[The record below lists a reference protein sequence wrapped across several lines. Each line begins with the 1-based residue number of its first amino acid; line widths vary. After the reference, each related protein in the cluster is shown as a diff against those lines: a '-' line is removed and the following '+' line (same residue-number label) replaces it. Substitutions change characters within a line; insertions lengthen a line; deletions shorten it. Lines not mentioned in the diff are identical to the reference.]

1 MAKIIV
7 VTSGKGGVGKTTSSA
22 AIGTGLALKGY
33 KTVIIDFDIGLRNLD
48 LIMGCERRVVYDFV
62 NVING
67 EANLNQALI
76 KDKRVEKLFLL
87 PASQTRDKDA
97 LTREGVERVLNEL
110 KEDFDYI
117 VCDSPAGIE
126 AGAMMAMYFA
136 DEAIVTTNP
145 EVSSVRDSDR
155 ILGILHSKSKR
166 AEEGLENIK
175 EHLHLKYHNS
185 IAKIHQILASVGI
198 SNPTQR
204 ARQFPHELS
213 GGMRQRS
220 MIGMSLSANPKLII
234 ADEPTTALDVTI
246 QAQVLDLMKK
256 IQNEKGMSVILI
268 THDMGVVAEMADFVV
283 VMYMGKIVEKA
294 SCQMIFNNPKHPYT
308 IKLLESIPKLGR
320 GRNQKLKPISGT
332 TPNFTSLPTGCL
344 FSPRC
349 DFASSK
355 CSNIPKEIE
364 YSDNHFVSCWKY
376 NEEIKE
382 N

>member
-33 KTVIIDFDIGLRNLD
+33 KTVINDFDIGLRNLD

-97 LTREGVERVLNEL
+97 LTRDGVERVLNEL

-175 EHLHLKYHNS
+175 EHLLITRYNPDRVSKGEMLS
-185 IAKIHQILASVGI
+185 VEDIQDILAIDLLGVIPESQAV
-198 SNPTQR
+198 
-204 ARQFPHELS
+204 
-213 GGMRQRS
+213 
-220 MIGMSLSANPKLII
+220 LSASNSGQPVILDSESDAGQAY
-234 ADEPTTALDVTI
+234 ADAISRLLGETVEFRFLDVE
-246 QAQVLDLMKK
+246 KK
-256 IQNEKGMSVILI
+256 GLFKR
-268 THDMGVVAEMADFVV
+268 
-283 VMYMGKIVEKA
+283 
-294 SCQMIFNNPKHPYT
+294 IF
-308 IKLLESIPKLGR
+308 G
-320 GRNQKLKPISGT
+320 G
-332 TPNFTSLPTGCL
+332 
-344 FSPRC
+344 
-349 DFASSK
+349 
-355 CSNIPKEIE
+355 
-364 YSDNHFVSCWKY
+364 
-376 NEEIKE
+376 
-382 N
+382 

>member
-1 MAKIIV
+1 MLLIRKVDFMRNLILQVKDLKVYFDTDEGLIKAVDGVSFNVEKNSVVAIVGESGCGKSVTARSILQLLPMNAHIVDGELNFNLGDDKIIEIHKLDRN
-7 VTSGKGGVGKTTSSA
+7 SREMRAIRGGEISIVFQDPMTFLNPVYT
-22 AIGTGLALKGY
+22 IGY
-33 KTVIIDFDIGLRNLD
+33 QI
-48 LIMGCERRVVYDFV
+48 Y
-62 NVING
+62 
-67 EANLNQALI
+67 
-76 KDKRVEKLFLL
+76 
-87 PASQTRDKDA
+87 
-97 LTREGVERVLNEL
+97 
-110 KEDFDYI
+110 
-117 VCDSPAGIE
+117 
-126 AGAMMAMYFA
+126 
-136 DEAIVTTNP
+136 
-145 EVSSVRDSDR
+145 
-155 ILGILHSKSKR
+155 
-166 AEEGLENIK
+166 ENIK
-175 EHLHLKYHNS
+175 EHLHYKYLNS
-185 IAKIHQILASVGI
+185 IAKIHEILASVGI
-198 SNPTQR
+198 SNPIQR
-204 ARQFPHELS
+204 SQQFPHELS